1 MQQKVNLIFEHGRLF
16 YVTRFPTIFGTNY
29 LLYTD
34 AILNLKT
41 MRKNIKDV
49 KRVVLSMESDEYQDQ
64 GWTEHMTKNRKR
76 NLEKKKL
83 MKKVEELQN
92 EVKYLDRSGSANV
105 NENDDALKQMNND
118 TDFIEQDADTNRR
131 PRSFKP

>member
-1 MQQKVNLIFEHGRLF
+1 
-16 YVTRFPTIFGTNY
+16 
-29 LLYTD
+29 
-34 AILNLKT
+34 
-41 MRKNIKDV
+41 
-49 KRVVLSMESDEYQDQ
+49 MESDEYQDQ

-105 NENDDALKQMNND
+105 NENDDALKQMNSELKKN
-118 TDFIEQDADTNRR
+118 TEEFYII
-131 PRSFKP
+131 